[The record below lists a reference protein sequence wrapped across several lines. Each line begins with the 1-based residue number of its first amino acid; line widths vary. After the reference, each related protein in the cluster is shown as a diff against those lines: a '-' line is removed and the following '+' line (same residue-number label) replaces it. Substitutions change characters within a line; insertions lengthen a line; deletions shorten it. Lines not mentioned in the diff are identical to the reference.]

1 MFWYPREADLS
12 GKDDKGQSLEE
23 FLDGY
28 DPRKYELPAVTTDI
42 LVFVRSEPFP
52 RLLLV
57 RRGRHPYYGMLALPG
72 GFLEMK
78 ETLDQGAARELM
90 EETGVTGVPLQQL
103 GAYGTLGRDPRLRI
117 VSVAYTVVLDKEPAF
132 QAGDDAADAA
142 FCNLVV
148 SKQENNGILQYHMEA
163 THPARAM
170 NAWAD
175 IEEQNGQR
183 TIVRSTIASD
193 HALMVLDAVEKLG
206 FAIEPA

>member
-1 MFWYPREADLS
+1 MFWYPKEEDLKW
-12 GKDDKGQSLEE
+12 KDDKGQTLEE
-23 FLDGY
+23 FLAGY

-42 LVFVRSEPFP
+42 LVFVRQKPNP

-72 GFLEMK
+72 GFLEMT
-78 ETLDQGAARELM
+78 ETLGQGAARELM

-117 VSVAYTVVLDKEPAF
+117 ISVAYTVVLNEEPSF
-132 QAGDDAADAA
+132 QAGDDADDAA

-163 THPARAM
+163 TNTERAM
-170 NAWAD
+170 HAWAD
-175 IEEQNGQR
+175 IEEKNGQH

-193 HALMVLDAVEKLG
+193 HALMMLDAIQKLG
-206 FAIEPA
+206 FA